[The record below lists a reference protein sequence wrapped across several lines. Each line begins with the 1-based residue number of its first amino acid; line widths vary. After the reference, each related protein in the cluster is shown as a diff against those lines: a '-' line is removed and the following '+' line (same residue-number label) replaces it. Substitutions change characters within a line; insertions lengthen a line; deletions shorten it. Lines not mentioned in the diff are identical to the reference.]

1 MFTPLIITGS
11 VQAKL
16 ESVELVKA
24 ELIKLI
30 EPTRNEHGCIQ
41 YSLHQDNV
49 DHTKFL
55 FYERWQNRELWQVHM
70 KADHIQDFLMATDG
84 HLAEFVVG
92 EMTRIG

>member
-11 VQAKL
+11 VAAKR

-24 ELIKLI
+24 ELLKLI
-30 EPTRNEHGCIQ
+30 ETTRNEHGCIQ
-41 YSLHQDNV
+41 YSLHQDNT

-55 FYERWQNRELWQVHM
+55 FYEQWQNRELWQVHM
-70 KADHIQDFLMATDG
+70 NADHIQAYLMATDG
-84 HLAEFVVG
+84 HVDAFVVS